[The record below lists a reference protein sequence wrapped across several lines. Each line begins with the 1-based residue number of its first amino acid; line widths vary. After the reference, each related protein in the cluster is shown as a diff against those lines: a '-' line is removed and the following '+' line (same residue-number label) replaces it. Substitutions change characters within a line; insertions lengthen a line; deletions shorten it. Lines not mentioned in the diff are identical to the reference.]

1 VSHTQ
6 VLFHQLPHI
15 VASNLPPLDHSVD
28 WWHQLPQNIVIGL
41 EQGSLYALVALG
53 YTLVYGVLQLI
64 NFAHSEVFMSG
75 AFGSYLVINR
85 IVGNRHLTGAEVP
98 LTVLA
103 GILSGAIVG
112 ATVAWLLEKVAYKT
126 LRRNG
131 APKLAFLISAI
142 GASLFLS
149 NLAGKLFTRVQNNAF
164 PTYFNVNHHVFSIGS
179 AKVSLIVLII
189 IATAVVMMV
198 FLDRLVNK
206 TKLGMGIR
214 AVAEDAPTAALMG
227 IDIDKTISR
236 TFVVGGALAGVAGF
250 LFGTAFGVGNIMG
263 FTPGVKAFAAAVLGG
278 IGNIRGAMLG
288 GLILGQAEVLISALP
303 FVGAQWN
310 DVVAFVVLILI
321 LLVRPTGILGERLG
335 RAA

>member
-1 VSHTQ
+1 VSQ
-6 VLFHQLPHI
+6 
-15 VASNLPPLDHSVD
+15 SED
-28 WWHQLPQNIVIGL
+28 WLHQLPQNIVIGL
-41 EQGSLYALVALG
+41 EQGSVYSLIALG

-64 NFAHSEVFMSG
+64 NFAHSEVFMLG
-75 AFGSYLVINR
+75 GFGSYLVVDG
-85 IVGNRHLTGAEVP
+85 IVGHRHLSGVSVP
-98 LTVLA
+98 LTLLC
-103 GILSGAIVG
+103 GLISGALVG
-112 ATVAWLLEKVAYKT
+112 AGTAWLLEKVAYKT

-149 NLAGKLFTRVQNNAF
+149 NLAGKLFNRLPNNVF
-164 PTYFNVNHHVFSIGS
+164 PTYFDVNHQVLAIGN
-179 AKVSLIVLII
+179 AKVSLIAAII
-189 IATAVVMMV
+189 IVTALVMMV

-206 TKLGMGIR
+206 TKLGRGIR

-236 TFVVGGALAGVAGF
+236 TFVIGGALAGVAGF
-250 LFGTAFGVGNIMG
+250 LFGTAFGVYNLMG

-278 IGNIRGAMLG
+278 IGNIRGAMIG

-310 DVVAFVVLILI
+310 DVVSFVVLVMI

>member
-1 VSHTQ
+1 
-6 VLFHQLPHI
+6 
-15 VASNLPPLDHSVD
+15 VAQSQD
-28 WWHQLPQNIVIGL
+28 WLHQLPQNLVIGL
-41 EQGSLYALVALG
+41 EQGSVYSLIALG

-64 NFAHSEVFMSG
+64 NFAHSEVFMAG
-75 AFGSYLVINR
+75 GFGSFLVVDQ
-85 IVGNRHLTGAEVP
+85 IVGNRHLTGAMVP
-98 LTVLA
+98 LTALA
-103 GILSGAIVG
+103 GMLTGALTG
-112 ATVAWLLEKVAYKT
+112 AAVAWLLEKVAYRP

-149 NLAGKLFTRVQNNAF
+149 NLAGKLFNRLKSNAF
-164 PTYFNVNHHVFSIGS
+164 PTYFDVNHQVFKIGS
-179 AKVSLIVLII
+179 ARVSLLVLII
-189 IATAVVMMV
+189 IVTAVVMMV
-198 FLDRLVNK
+198 FLDRLVNR
-206 TKLGMGIR
+206 TKLGRGIR

-236 TFVVGGALAGVAGF
+236 TFVIGGALAGVAGF
-250 LFGTAFGVGNIMG
+250 LFGTAFGVGNLMG

-278 IGNIRGAMLG
+278 IGNIRGAMIG
-288 GLILGQAEVLISALP
+288 GLILGEAEVLISALS

-310 DVVAFVVLILI
+310 DVVSFVVLVLI

>member
-1 VSHTQ
+1 VS
-6 VLFHQLPHI
+6 
-15 VASNLPPLDHSVD
+15 ASQSY
-28 WWHQLPQNIVIGL
+28 WEQLPQQIVIGL
-41 EQGSLYALVALG
+41 EQGSVYSLVALG

-75 AFGSYLVINR
+75 AFGSYLVVDQ
-85 IVGNRHLTGAEVP
+85 IVGTKNHLSGFMVPFTVLVGMATGAV
-98 LTVLA
+98 T
-103 GILSGAIVG
+103 GAF
-112 ATVAWLLEKVAYKT
+112 VAWLLEKTAYRP

-149 NLAGKLFTRVQNNAF
+149 NLAGKLFNRLRTNSF
-164 PTYFNVNHHVFSIGS
+164 PDYFNTDRVVFHIGS
-179 AKVSLIVLII
+179 AKVQVLVLII
-189 IATAVVMMV
+189 VVTAVVMMI
-198 FLDRLVNK
+198 FLDRLVSR
-206 TKLGMGIR
+206 TKLGRGIR

-236 TFVVGGALAGVAGF
+236 TFVIGGALAGVAGF
-250 LFGTAFGVGNIMG
+250 LFGTAFGVGNLMG

-278 IGNIRGAMLG
+278 IGNIRGAMIG
-288 GLILGQAEVLISALP
+288 GLILGEAEVLISAAP

-310 DVVAFVVLILI
+310 DVVSFCVLVLI